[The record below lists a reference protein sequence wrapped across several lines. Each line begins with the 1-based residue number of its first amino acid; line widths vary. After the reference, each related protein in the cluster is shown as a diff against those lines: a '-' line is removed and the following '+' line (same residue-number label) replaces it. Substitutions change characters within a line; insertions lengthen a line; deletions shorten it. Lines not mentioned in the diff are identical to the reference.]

1 MEGHTNEVVTRNIYK
16 GVKFMKARGTV
27 MSRRLASVS
36 AVSDWRSLK
45 AGDRVEILK
54 HAQVLAAGEVEEVS
68 LSGNVL
74 WLVPVVPSETQLFL
88 KSDGV
93 DVRRS

>member
-1 MEGHTNEVVTRNIYK
+1 
-16 GVKFMKARGTV
+16 MKARGTV
-27 MSRRLASVS
+27 MSGRQAS
-36 AVSDWRSLK
+36 ATTVSDWRSLR

-68 LSGNVL
+68 VSGNVL
-74 WLVPVVPSETQLFL
+74 WLVPAVPTETQLFL

-93 DVRRS
+93 EVRRS

>member
-1 MEGHTNEVVTRNIYK
+1 
-16 GVKFMKARGTV
+16 MKARGTV
-27 MSRRLASVS
+27 VSRRLAS
-36 AVSDWRSLK
+36 ATTVSDWRSLK

-68 LSGNVL
+68 VSGNVL
-74 WLVPVVPSETQLFL
+74 WLVPAGPSETQLFL

-93 DVRRS
+93 QVRRS

>member
-1 MEGHTNEVVTRNIYK
+1 
-16 GVKFMKARGTV
+16 
-27 MSRRLASVS
+27 MSRRLASAT
-36 AVSDWRSLK
+36 AVSDWRSLRG
-45 AGDRVEILK
+45 GDRVEILK

-74 WLVPVVPSETQLFL
+74 WLVPADPSETQLFL

-93 DVRRS
+93 EVRRS

>member
-1 MEGHTNEVVTRNIYK
+1 
-16 GVKFMKARGTV
+16 MKARGTV
-27 MSRRLASVS
+27 ISRRLASS
-36 AVSDWRSLK
+36 ATISDWRSLK

-68 LSGNVL
+68 VSGNVL
-74 WLVPVVPSETQLFL
+74 WLVPAVPPETQLFL

-93 DVRRS
+93 QVRRT

>member
-1 MEGHTNEVVTRNIYK
+1 
-16 GVKFMKARGTV
+16 MKARGSV
-27 MSRRLASVS
+27 LSRRQMA
-36 AVSDWRSLK
+36 AATVSDWRSLK

-74 WLVPVVPSETQLFL
+74 WLVPADPSETQLFL

-93 DVRRS
+93 EVRRG

>member
-1 MEGHTNEVVTRNIYK
+1 
-16 GVKFMKARGTV
+16 
-27 MSRRLASVS
+27 MSRRLASAS
-36 AVSDWRSLK
+36 AVADWRSLK

-68 LSGNVL
+68 LSGTVL
-74 WLVPVVPSETQLFL
+74 WLVPAAPPAPSETQLFL

-93 DVRRS
+93 EVRRS

>member
-1 MEGHTNEVVTRNIYK
+1 
-16 GVKFMKARGTV
+16 MKSRGTI
-27 MSRRLASVS
+27 MSRRLASAS

-74 WLVPVVPSETQLFL
+74 WLVPEAPSETQLFL

-93 DVRRS
+93 EVRRS

>member
-1 MEGHTNEVVTRNIYK
+1 
-16 GVKFMKARGTV
+16 
-27 MSRRLASVS
+27 MSRRLASAA
-36 AVSDWRSLK
+36 AVSDWRSLR

-74 WLVPVVPSETQLFL
+74 WLVPAAPSETQLFL

-93 DVRRS
+93 EVRRS

>member
-1 MEGHTNEVVTRNIYK
+1 
-16 GVKFMKARGTV
+16 MKARGTV
-27 MSRRLASVS
+27 MSRRLASAT
-36 AVSDWRSLK
+36 AVSDWRSLR

-54 HAQVLAAGEVEEVS
+54 HAQILAAGEVEEVS

-74 WLVPVVPSETQLFL
+74 WLVPADPSETQLFL

-93 DVRRS
+93 GVRRV

>member
-1 MEGHTNEVVTRNIYK
+1 
-16 GVKFMKARGTV
+16 MKARGTV
-27 MSRRLASVS
+27 MSRRLASAT

-74 WLVPVVPSETQLFL
+74 WLVPAAPSETELFL

-93 DVRRS
+93 EVRRS

>member
-1 MEGHTNEVVTRNIYK
+1 
-16 GVKFMKARGTV
+16 MKARGTII
-27 MSRRLASVS
+27 SRRRAS
-36 AVSDWRSLK
+36 AATVSDWRRLK

-68 LSGNVL
+68 GSGHVL
-74 WLVPVVPSETQLFL
+74 WLVPAGPSETHLFS

-93 DVRRS
+93 QVRRG

>member
-1 MEGHTNEVVTRNIYK
+1 
-16 GVKFMKARGTV
+16 
-27 MSRRLASVS
+27 MSRRLASAT
-36 AVSDWRSLK
+36 AVSDWRGLR
-45 AGDRVEILK
+45 AGDRVQILK

-74 WLVPVVPSETQLFL
+74 WLVPSAPSETQLFL

-93 DVRRS
+93 EVRRS

>member
-1 MEGHTNEVVTRNIYK
+1 
-16 GVKFMKARGTV
+16 MKARGTV
-27 MSRRLASVS
+27 MSRRQVLA
-36 AVSDWRSLK
+36 ATVSDWRSLR

-74 WLVPVVPSETQLFL
+74 WLVPTDPSETQLFL

-93 DVRRS
+93 EVRRS